1 MSIKKEAKKT
11 FNQIEYNNKYKKE
24 NYKRKEILFKIND
37 YENINSYCKD
47 FNLPFGEY
55 VKMCVNY
62 CVKNVHIDEL
72 KYYKK

>member
-1 MSIKKEAKKT
+1 MSNKKEFDKNKY
-11 FNQIEYNNKYKKE
+11 NIEYIKEKYKKPSI
-24 NYKRKEILFKIND
+24 YFKIND

-62 CVKNVHIDEL
+62 CVENVHIDEL
-72 KYYKK
+72 KHYKK

>member
-1 MSIKKEAKKT
+1 MKKSENKSG
-11 FNQIEYNNKYKKE
+11 FNKNKYDSEYQKTH
-24 NYKRKEILFKIND
+24 YKRSTILFKIND

-62 CVKNVHIDEL
+62 CVENVHIDEL
-72 KYYKK
+72 KQYKK